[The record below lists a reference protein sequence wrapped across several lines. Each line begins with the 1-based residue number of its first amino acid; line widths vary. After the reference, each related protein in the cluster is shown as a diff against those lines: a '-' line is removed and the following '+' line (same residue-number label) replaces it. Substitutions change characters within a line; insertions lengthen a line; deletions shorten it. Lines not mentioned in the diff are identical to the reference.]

1 MKLVQTKLPYDH
13 SDLDPSISEETINY
27 HYTELYG
34 AYVKRFNNNEGDSDF
49 NEAGAFLHD
58 IYFTQFQ
65 SPESANKPTGPISE
79 FINKHFKSFDNFKDQ
94 FKEEAM
100 SVQGSGW
107 VYLAKNGKI
116 KTIVNHQIKNDI
128 VLLIDWWEHAWA
140 LDYQSDKKSY
150 LANQWKIINWNVIS
164 SRIGLAESTVSI
176 SFIKELHEA
185 RMIYKESD
193 LKFTFPETCENLYLV
208 LLTLEFLAHCKQT
221 KSIAER
227 YAKQTTSYYP
237 YNEFRT
243 NGTDLHNLMYFV
255 SADPA
260 KVEHIFNS
268 PHAKEQ
274 RQRTHLPLMALN
286 GYLNSLTNSGNR
298 DIYFIMRVEQAL
310 GITNHGSKEIRRMIS
325 YHNPSDSDITS
336 LSYSILNEF
345 RNRMPMFD
353 LMNDLSQHLS
363 SKLTFDR

>member
-1 MKLVQTKLPYDH
+1 MDTNMMDF
-13 SDLDPSISEETINY
+13 IR
-27 HYTELYG
+27 EL
-34 AYVKRFNNNEGDSDF
+34 K
-49 NEAGAFLHD
+49 
-58 IYFTQFQ
+58 
-65 SPESANKPTGPISE
+65 
-79 FINKHFKSFDNFKDQ
+79 
-94 FKEEAM
+94 
-100 SVQGSGW
+100 
-107 VYLAKNGKI
+107 
-116 KTIVNHQIKNDI
+116 
-128 VLLIDWWEHAWA
+128 
-140 LDYQSDKKSY
+140 
-150 LANQWKIINWNVIS
+150 
-164 SRIGLAESTVSI
+164 
-176 SFIKELHEA
+176 EA

-193 LKFTFPETCENLYLV
+193 LKFTFTETCENLYLV
-208 LLTLEFLAHCKQT
+208 LLTLEFLAHNKQT
-221 KSIAER
+221 KALAER

-237 YNEFRT
+237 YSEFRS

-268 PHAKEQ
+268 PHAKDQ

-325 YHNPSDSDITS
+325 HHNPSDSDITS

>member
-1 MKLVQTKLPYDH
+1 
-13 SDLDPSISEETINY
+13 
-27 HYTELYG
+27 
-34 AYVKRFNNNEGDSDF
+34 
-49 NEAGAFLHD
+49 
-58 IYFTQFQ
+58 
-65 SPESANKPTGPISE
+65 
-79 FINKHFKSFDNFKDQ
+79 
-94 FKEEAM
+94 
-100 SVQGSGW
+100 
-107 VYLAKNGKI
+107 
-116 KTIVNHQIKNDI
+116 
-128 VLLIDWWEHAWA
+128 
-140 LDYQSDKKSY
+140 
-150 LANQWKIINWNVIS
+150 
-164 SRIGLAESTVSI
+164 
-176 SFIKELHEA
+176 
-185 RMIYKESD
+185 
-193 LKFTFPETCENLYLV
+193 
-208 LLTLEFLAHCKQT
+208 
-221 KSIAER
+221 
-227 YAKQTTSYYP
+227 
-237 YNEFRT
+237 
-243 NGTDLHNLMYFV
+243 MYFV

-325 YHNPSDSDITS
+325 YQNPSESDITS